1 MTESGLNE
9 FDTPEI
15 QAAKDELTKA
25 APLVDHFTNGA
36 VQIANSLTA
45 SNTTETLRPRSNVQ
59 ELPVLQQVEP
69 ISDIP
74 QPLSSQTEQSE
85 LDKVE
90 AAALSVVHSI
100 EEKMEL
106 VQDVAIEG
114 VQVVKAVNP
123 IHVHISAGGGSVI
136 KNPG

>member
-1 MTESGLNE
+1 MTPTV
-9 FDTPEI
+9 FD
-15 QAAKDELTKA
+15 
-25 APLVDHFTNGA
+25 APLPP
-36 VQIANSLTA
+36 
-45 SNTTETLRPRSNVQ
+45 E
-59 ELPVLQQVEP
+59 
-69 ISDIP
+69 
-74 QPLSSQTEQSE
+74 QTE

-114 VQVVKAVNP
+114 VQVAKAVNP
-123 IHVHISAGGGSVI
+123 IHVHITAGGGSIV